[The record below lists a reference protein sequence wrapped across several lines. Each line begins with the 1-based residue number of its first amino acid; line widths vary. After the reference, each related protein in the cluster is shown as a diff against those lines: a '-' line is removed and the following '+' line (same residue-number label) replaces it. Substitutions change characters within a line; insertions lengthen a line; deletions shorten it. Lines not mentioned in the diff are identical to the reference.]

1 MTTERECILIVE
13 DHLPMQE
20 ALRLVLEDEGYEVLT
35 ADEGNS
41 ALLLMQEIRPD
52 LIVSDLRM
60 PVMDGFALCRAVRSR
75 RESASTPFI
84 LVTGEPG
91 KRTATEARQIGVNAM
106 LPKPFD
112 VFVLLTTIRDQLS
125 QTDRVGFRF
134 GALAVSSFMRQRADG
149 KSSARQSPPELG
161 KLGIQ

>member
-1 MTTERECILIVE
+1 
-13 DHLPMQE
+13 MQE

-41 ALLLMQEIRPD
+41 ALVLMQEARPD

-60 PVMDGFALCRAVRSR
+60 PVMDGFALCRAVRAR

-91 KRTATEARQIGVNAM
+91 KGTVNEARSIGVDAM

-112 VFVLLTTIRDQLS
+112 VYVLLTTIRDHLS
-125 QTDRVGFRF
+125 HTDKLRF
-134 GALAVSSFMRQRADG
+134 GYGALAVSSVKGREGDRKTSVGQ
-149 KSSARQSPPELG
+149 SSGLRDLG
-161 KLGIQ
+161 VQ